1 MTATIRKWDADAGTY
16 GEVRLT
22 LYAPAEPQGEF
33 TLWDVARQ
41 VAELMREPV
50 AVFFSDDPAKPA
62 WTVANW
68 TPNREVA
75 A

>member
-1 MTATIRKWDADAGTY
+1 MTATIRKWNADAGTY

-22 LYAPAEPQGEF
+22 LYAPDEEQGEVV
-33 TLWDVARQ
+33 LWSVAKD

-50 AVFFSDDPAKPA
+50 AVFFSDDPDKPA

-68 TPNREVA
+68 SL
-75 A
+75 